1 MLYHHASCIIIII
14 IIITGIPLNIVDLL
28 SLKRS
33 NSSNNNNSHPS
44 SLIPINEYEVFYDLC
59 RDDKSFL
66 DNLSRKEG
74 HVCSEKVT
82 ATFNTHHEQRSGAVG
97 LEGLG
102 DGQNSLIFN
111 RWVNSNNNNDSN
123 NDSNINS
130 NIISS
135 SSSEI
140 AAAVESKKRLFYEVF
155 PTIILIVFVIRQN
168 IPDEILHSDGSF
180 REAVVT
186 SW

>member
-1 MLYHHASCIIIII
+1 M
-14 IIITGIPLNIVDLL
+14 
-28 SLKRS
+28 
-33 NSSNNNNSHPS
+33 
-44 SLIPINEYEVFYDLC
+44 FYDLC

-82 ATFNTHHEQRSGAVG
+82 ANFNAHHEQRSGAVG

-123 NDSNINS
+123 NDSKS
-130 NIISS
+130 SSS
-135 SSSEI
+135 SSSETV
-140 AAAVESKKRLFYEVF
+140 AVAVESKKKLFYEVF
-155 PTIILIVFVIRQN
+155 PTLILIVFVIRQN

>member
-1 MLYHHASCIIIII
+1 ME
-14 IIITGIPLNIVDLL
+14 LL

-33 NSSNNNNSHPS
+33 SNNNNNHPS

-82 ATFNTHHEQRSGAVG
+82 ANFNAHNEQRSGAVG

-123 NDSNINS
+123 NDSKS
-130 NIISS
+130 SSSS
-135 SSSEI
+135 SSSET
-140 AAAVESKKRLFYEVF
+140 AAVAVESKKRLFYEVF
-155 PTIILIVFVIRQN
+155 PTLILIVFVIRQN

>member
-1 MLYHHASCIIIII
+1 
-14 IIITGIPLNIVDLL
+14 VELL

-33 NSSNNNNSHPS
+33 SNNNNHPS
-44 SLIPINEYEVFYDLC
+44 SLIPTNEYEVFYDLC

-82 ATFNTHHEQRSGAVG
+82 ANFNAHNEQRSGAVG

-123 NDSNINS
+123 NDSKS
-130 NIISS
+130 SSS
-135 SSSEI
+135 SSSETV
-140 AAAVESKKRLFYEVF
+140 AVAVESKKRLFYEVF
-155 PTIILIVFVIRQN
+155 PTLILIVFVIRQN

>member
-1 MLYHHASCIIIII
+1 MII
-14 IIITGIPLNIVDLL
+14 GIPLNIVELL

-33 NSSNNNNSHPS
+33 SSNNNHPS
-44 SLIPINEYEVFYDLC
+44 SLVPINEYEVFYDLC

-74 HVCSEKVT
+74 QVCSEKVT
-82 ATFNTHHEQRSGAVG
+82 ANFNAHHEQRSGAVG

-123 NDSNINS
+123 NDSK
-130 NIISS
+130 SS
-135 SSSEI
+135 SSSSFETV
-140 AAAVESKKRLFYEVF
+140 AVAVESKKRLFYEVF
-155 PTIILIVFVIRQN
+155 PTLILIVFVIRQN